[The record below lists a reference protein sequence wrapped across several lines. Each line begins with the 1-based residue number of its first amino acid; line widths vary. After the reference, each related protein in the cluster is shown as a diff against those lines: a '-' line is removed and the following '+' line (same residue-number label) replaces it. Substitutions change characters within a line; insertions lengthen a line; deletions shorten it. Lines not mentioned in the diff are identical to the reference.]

1 MCAYMLSHVQFFATP
16 LTIAQKAPLSMRFPS
31 QEYWS
36 RLAFPSPGDL
46 NPRIEPMS
54 PALAG
59 GFFTEPLSHSNSSQ
73 QLETWLT

>member
-46 NPRIEPMS
+46 PDSRIQPAHLSS
-54 PALAG
+54 PALAVR
-59 GFFTEPLSHSNSSQ
+59 FFITVP
-73 QLETWLT
+73 